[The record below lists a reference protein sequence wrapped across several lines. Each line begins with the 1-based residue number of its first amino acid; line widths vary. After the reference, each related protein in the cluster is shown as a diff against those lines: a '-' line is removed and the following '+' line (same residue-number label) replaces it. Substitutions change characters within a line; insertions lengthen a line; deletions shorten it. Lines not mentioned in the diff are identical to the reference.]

1 MWVAYFESKFCVLY
15 WSVRRGA
22 CLYVQTLLPK
32 LNCRVVADEPA
43 LTFPFFPSFFCNGKR
58 FVYGSATVFALASLP
73 CRSNGR
79 KHTSVHTRALSL
91 YIYLRIVL
99 HNSVHGII
107 PWICI
112 YFLILKVS
120 QDGNMTSSTLILKP
134 TLLDHDKVITCRA
147 ENFEIQRGIVED
159 TWKLNVF
166 CKYKIILYKIFF
178 KNTNYCN
185 FNTFMDI
192 HFHNIYSFCFYF
204 SVVPIL
210 HLELGSNMNPD
221 DIEEGDD
228 VYFEC
233 KVHANPGAYKV
244 IWRHNVNFS
253 WIYM

>member
-1 MWVAYFESKFCVLY
+1 MNRLWL
-15 WSVRRGA
+15 
-22 CLYVQTLLPK
+22 
-32 LNCRVVADEPA
+32 
-43 LTFPFFPSFFCNGKR
+43 FPFFLHF
-58 FVYGSATVFALASLP
+58 SATVNGSSTVRLRFSLLPRCLAVPMVANIHLYTYV
-73 CRSNGR
+73 RSPYI
-79 KHTSVHTRALSL
+79 